1 MRGIHPVFNVS
12 LLQAAPPDPIPGRVH
27 PQPLPVVVESQEEY
41 EVDKIL
47 NSHFYRRQL
56 QYLVHWKGYSN
67 RNNTW
72 EPASNLSHAQTE
84 VKKFHRENPNAPQRL
99 AASLFFGT
107 AMVHTRTAHRDGR
120 ETGGLGHGSTRTLSI
135 GGG

>member
-1 MRGIHPVFNVS
+1 MQGIHPVFNVS

-47 NSHFYRRQL
+47 DSRFYRRQL
-56 QYLVHWKGYSN
+56 QYLVHWKGYSD

-99 AASLFFGT
+99 AASLFLELPWSTPERLTEMEGKGEDW
-107 AMVHTRTAHRDGR
+107 VLGR
-120 ETGGLGHGSTRTLSI
+120 RGRRA
-135 GGG
+135 